1 MKSDC
6 LSEDILSLRLI
17 FGNRGFFQSVIFPN
31 QLFTERKT
39 IFRRLMDIE
48 SKLSVQ
54 TSALP
59 ECRSEDPDDL
69 VLNPVKDSIPF
80 PFVQSSLLSLV

>member
-1 MKSDC
+1 LKN
-6 LSEDILSLRLI
+6 L
-17 FGNRGFFQSVIFPN
+17 
-31 QLFTERKT
+31 
-39 IFRRLMDIE
+39 E

-69 VLNPVKDSIPF
+69 VLNPVKNSIPS
-80 PFVQSSLLSLV
+80 PFVQGSLLSLI